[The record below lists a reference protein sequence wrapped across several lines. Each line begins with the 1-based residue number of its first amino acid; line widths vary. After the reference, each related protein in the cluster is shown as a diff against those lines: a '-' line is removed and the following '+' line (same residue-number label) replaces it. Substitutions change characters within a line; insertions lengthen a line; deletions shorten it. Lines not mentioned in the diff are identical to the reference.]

1 MEELTRRECLGVLAS
16 ATVAAA
22 AGLKTA
28 QAAPDSMEVLANDL
42 AELVQKHKLD
52 LLPEFYAHDAEL
64 GENWLCIYTD
74 SVRHYG
80 VTEMTQQQRLEIQR
94 KCKRELIAAAD
105 RWIQLHPESNWTE
118 VTVPCT
124 HLGPKRESDDSREIF
139 SYIHLVCAPP
149 VPRGMGP
156 LGPQGPVGPAV
167 QGS

>member
-1 MEELTRRECLGVLAS
+1 MENLTRRECLGVLAG

-28 QAAPDSMEVLANDL
+28 QAAPDSMTPVVDELADL
-42 AELVQKHKLD
+42 IQKHKLN

-74 SVRHYG
+74 PVRHYG
-80 VTEMTQQQRLEIQR
+80 VSDMTQQQRLDIQR

-124 HLGPKRESDDSREIF
+124 HLSTKRKSDDSQELF
-139 SYIHLVCAPP
+139 SYIRLVCAPP
-149 VPRGMGP
+149 VPRGIGP
-156 LGPQGPVGPAV
+156 LGPQGPAGPAA